1 MNANRSGKSLKQTV
15 LAAAVVIGGS
25 TLLFQGLVQGV
36 TAAEFKKTDT
46 IATSYANYT
55 AGSAQAAQKSLPA
68 GYKKA
73 NYTIGAIDLEYYRNQ
88 TPTSKDITKEAAA
101 EIGAQALWEVFGQ
114 SLEGQ
119 VIEMGYNQATESLP
133 RTSWYADVLING
145 KRSYSFS
152 VDSVTGELLDLA
164 RERTL
169 DKKVSVAFDPELDKN
184 PQEYVALAKN
194 LAEKYNVVHSKVKSV
209 AYNGQGYTSQ
219 GSSNNDPTISLDIT
233 GENGEIALMTFSR
246 YDKQLLGIVYNGEYK
261 PAVEFS
267 EKFMKQVQEKAGE
280 LEKSAPSAN
289 QNETPLMMVI
299 D

>member
-1 MNANRSGKSLKQTV
+1 MKTGSGKSLKQTV

-46 IATSYANYT
+46 VATSYTNYT
-55 AGSAQAAQKSLPA
+55 ASSAQATQKSLPA

-73 NYTIGAIDLEYYRNQ
+73 NYTVGDIDLESYRNQ

-119 VIEMGYNQATESLP
+119 VIQMGYNQASESLP
-133 RTSWYADVLING
+133 RTSWYADVLIDG
-145 KRSYSFS
+145 KRSYSFT
-152 VDSVTGELLDLA
+152 VDSVTGELFDLA

-169 DKKVSVAFDPELDKN
+169 DKQVSLDFDPELFKN

-194 LAEKYNVVHSKVKSV
+194 LAEKYNVVHGKVKSV
-209 AYNGQGYTSQ
+209 AYNGQGY
-219 GSSNNDPTISLDIT
+219 SNNDPTISLDIT

-261 PAVEFS
+261 PAVEFN
-267 EKFMKQVQEKAGE
+267 EKLMKQVQEKVKK
-280 LEKSAPSAN
+280 LEKSAPPATG
-289 QNETPLMMVI
+289 NETPFLQVI
-299 D
+299 ELD